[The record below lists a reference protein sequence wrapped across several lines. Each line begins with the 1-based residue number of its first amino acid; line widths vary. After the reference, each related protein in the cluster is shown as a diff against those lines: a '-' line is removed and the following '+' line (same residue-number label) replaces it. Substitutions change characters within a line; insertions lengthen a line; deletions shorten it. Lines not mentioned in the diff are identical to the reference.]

1 MWRNAITKGFTMKK
15 NTEDKVLLGVC
26 SGIADT
32 LGVDSLLIRV
42 LYAIVT
48 LSTGFVPGLVV
59 YIVLALL
66 MK

>member
-1 MWRNAITKGFTMKK
+1 MKK